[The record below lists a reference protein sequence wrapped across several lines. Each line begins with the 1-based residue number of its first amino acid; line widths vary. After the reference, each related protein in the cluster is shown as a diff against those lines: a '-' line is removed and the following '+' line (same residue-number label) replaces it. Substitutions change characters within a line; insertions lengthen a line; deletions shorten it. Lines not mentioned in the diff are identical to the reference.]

1 MQRFAPIRN
10 AQSAM
15 FEHSPTGH
23 AHGPGPVESESPAVV
38 RISTHGDMLR
48 WIPAQVAADIV
59 RAQVALASGD
69 SPAAKAPPPTL
80 PGQAQNVSNK
90 RQPQINPELA
100 APPPKVG
107 RPDNYSPQASSPISR
122 VTTNAV
128 PVPQNA
134 PTAHGPIPQNDGP
147 WPKAHFA
154 NFRRRVPVMTNEEE
168 SGFE

>member
-1 MQRFAPIRN
+1 MATCYDGYQRRWLLI
-10 AQSAM
+10 S
-15 FEHSPTGH
+15 FERMWHRHRAGHRETGYD
-23 AHGPGPVESESPAVV
+23 GYQRRWLLMSISV
-38 RISTHGDMLR
+38 RLKGSS
-48 WIPAQVAADIV
+48 DIF

-90 RQPQINPELA
+90 RQPQINHELA
-100 APPPKVG
+100 PPPPKVG
-107 RPDNYSPQASSPISR
+107 RTDNYSPQASSPRSR

-134 PTAHGPIPQNDGP
+134 PTAHGPVPQNGGP
-147 WPKAHFA
+147 WPKANFA

>member
-1 MQRFAPIRN
+1 MDTSAAQVAADIVRAHVAPASGR
-10 AQSAM
+10 AS
-15 FEHSPTGH
+15 
-23 AHGPGPVESESPAVV
+23 
-38 RISTHGDMLR
+38 GDRLR
-48 WIPAQVAADIV
+48 WIPAQVAADV
-59 RAQVALASGD
+59 DFSSSEKQVALASGD

-90 RQPQINPELA
+90 RQPQINHELA
-100 APPPKVG
+100 PPPPKVG
-107 RPDNYSPQASSPISR
+107 RTDNYSPQASSPISR

-134 PTAHGPIPQNDGP
+134 PTAHGPVPQNDGP